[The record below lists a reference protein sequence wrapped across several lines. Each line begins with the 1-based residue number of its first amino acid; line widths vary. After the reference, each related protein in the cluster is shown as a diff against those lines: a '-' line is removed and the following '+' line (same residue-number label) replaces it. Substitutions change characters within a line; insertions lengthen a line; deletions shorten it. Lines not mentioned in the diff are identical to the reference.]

1 MQQGISTPS
10 VAAELLAEIE
20 ELSES
25 CERHVRD
32 ALGIGLD
39 GEIETLPIVDHYITI
54 SRDAIRQRPE
64 LLPLLSRTIGAY
76 FGRVLARHFDGFWW
90 LTSTD
95 VHTWFVCCRHVYL
108 AINPVGLVHAALA
121 ADEIEAM
128 SGPPAELRLAAEDRE
143 LVELRLAALPPVA
156 EADFSR
162 LSVRVEGLEIAVAAL
177 REQML
182 EGGMADVTFEP
193 ADYTDDLS
201 PVAAHQLN

>member
-1 MQQGISTPS
+1 MQQGLSIPT

-32 ALGIGLD
+32 ALGISLD
-39 GEIETLPIVDHYITI
+39 GEIETLPILDHYIAI
-54 SRDAIRQRPE
+54 SRDAVRQRPE

-76 FGRVLARHFDGFWW
+76 FGRVLARHFEGFWW
-90 LTSTD
+90 LTSAD
-95 VHTWFVCCRHVYL
+95 VHTWFVCLRHVYL
-108 AINPVGLVHAALA
+108 ALNPVGLVHAALA
-121 ADEIEAM
+121 PDEIEAM
-128 SGPPAELRLAAEDRE
+128 SGPPADLRLAAEDRE

-193 ADYTDDLS
+193 ADYTDELA
-201 PVAAHQLN
+201 PVPPQELN